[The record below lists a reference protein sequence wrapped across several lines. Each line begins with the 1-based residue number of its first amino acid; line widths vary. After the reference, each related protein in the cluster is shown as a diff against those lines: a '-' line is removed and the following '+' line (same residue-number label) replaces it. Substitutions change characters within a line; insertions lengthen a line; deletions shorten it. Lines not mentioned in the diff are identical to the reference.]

1 MSEGELNEGC
11 VWGGGRECVQS
22 WGDARNAS
30 EAEAASYGEALK
42 S

>member
-11 VWGGGRECVQS
+11 VWGGEKYVLAS

-30 EAEAASYGEALK
+30 EADERSMVRR
-42 S
+42 